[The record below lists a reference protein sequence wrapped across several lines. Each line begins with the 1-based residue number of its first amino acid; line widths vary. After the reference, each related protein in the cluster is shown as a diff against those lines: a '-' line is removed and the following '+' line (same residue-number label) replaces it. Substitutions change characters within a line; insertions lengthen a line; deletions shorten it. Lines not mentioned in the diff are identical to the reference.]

1 MANILLYTEQRG
13 GEFKSATLPAVT
25 FARQLAEKVGGG
37 FDIVVLGHNVG
48 GVVEQVKGLGAA
60 KVLVADS
67 ANLAH
72 PLPDVYAAALA
83 EVAQKSGAKYVVAS
97 ATTIA
102 KDFMPRVAARLG
114 AGMVS
119 EAVGV
124 VGPKAFKR
132 LMWAGNVVAQVEV
145 ATDVVVATVRGA
157 EFEKAQPTGGASPVE
172 AVSVSA
178 APNACTFVK
187 FAETKSERP
196 PLAEANVVVSG
207 GRGLKSRENFDK
219 LLGPLCDALNA
230 AMGATRAVV
239 DAGFVDND
247 LQVGQTGKIVA
258 PDLYIAVGLSGA
270 IQHLAGM
277 KNSKTI
283 VAINKDEEAP
293 IFSVADY
300 GLVEDLFKVLPEMI
314 ERIRA
319 HKQSA

>member
-1 MANILLYTEQRG
+1 MANILLFTEQRG
-13 GEFKSATLPAVT
+13 GDFKNATLPAVT
-25 FARQLAEKVGGG
+25 FARQLAQKTGGAYA
-37 FDIVVLGHNVG
+37 FAVVGHNVQ
-48 GVVEQVKGLGAA
+48 GVVDRVKALGGE
-60 KVLVADS
+60 KVYVADS
-67 ANLAH
+67 PNLAH

-83 EVAQKSGAKYVVAS
+83 ELAKKAGATYVVAA

-102 KDFMPRVAARLG
+102 KDFMPRVAAKLG

-119 EAVGV
+119 EATGV
-124 VGPKAFKR
+124 LGPKSFKR

-145 ATDVVVATVRGA
+145 ATDVTVITVRGA

-172 AVSVSA
+172 AVAVTA
-178 APNACTFVK
+178 APAKCTFVS
-187 FAETKSERP
+187 FHETKSARP
-196 PLAEANVVVSG
+196 ALTEAVAVVAG
-207 GRGLKSRENFDK
+207 GRGLKSGEGFQN
-219 LLGPLCDALNA
+219 LLGPLCDVLNA

-300 GLVEDLFKVLPEMI
+300 GLVEDLFKAVPELTQ
-314 ERIRA
+314 RIKA
-319 HKQSA
+319 HKQNA